1 MRAPLGR
8 EMTPLPSQAQSG
20 AELSVAGWR
29 EWIHLPELGLG
40 PLVAK
45 LDTGARTSALHAE
58 DLAFFERDGL
68 RHVRFRVPLVGR
80 RPCALAR
87 AEGCRTVEAPVLG
100 YQRVRNSGG
109 IDSDRV
115 LIETPCRLGDRTF
128 PIQLTLVSRARM
140 QLPVLLGRRAL
151 GGRHRD
157 ARAAPS
163 PSSRARSGSVAA
175 TGSRT
180 RAALWRGERTSAE

>member
-1 MRAPLGR
+1 
-8 EMTPLPSQAQSG
+8 
-20 AELSVAGWR
+20 VAGWR

-58 DLAFFERDGL
+58 GHAKANVALAIALKKSE
-68 RHVRFRVPLVGR
+68 PLGGR
-80 RPCALAR
+80 RPCALANDG
-87 AEGCRTVEAPVLG
+87 ACPTVEALVRG
-100 YQRVRNSGG
+100 HQRVRNSGG

-115 LIETPCRLGDRTF
+115 LIETPCRLGAWTF

-151 GGRHRD
+151 GGRVWVD
-157 ARAAPS
+157 SARAFAL
-163 PSSRARSGSVAA
+163 SSRR
-175 TGSRT
+175 
-180 RAALWRGERTSAE
+180 

>member
-1 MRAPLGR
+1 MVETTRRGVER
-8 EMTPLPSQAQSG
+8 
-20 AELSVAGWR
+20 SVAGWR

-58 DLAFFERDGL
+58 DLSFFERDGL

-80 RPCALAR
+80 RPCALAQ
-87 AEGCRTVEAPVLG
+87 AEGCRTLEAPVRG

-115 LIETPCRLGDRTF
+115 LIETPCRLGPWT
-128 PIQLTLVSRARM
+128 
-140 QLPVLLGRRAL
+140 
-151 GGRHRD
+151 
-157 ARAAPS
+157 
-163 PSSRARSGSVAA
+163 
-175 TGSRT
+175 
-180 RAALWRGERTSAE
+180 